1 MEVRWRQPMTRQE
14 VIDLVASRSYVITMP
29 DDERARL
36 LADVSELLDGDLAL
50 SGNDEIQLPYVTRC
64 TRVRL
69 S

>member
-1 MEVRWRQPMTRQE
+1 MTRQA
-14 VIDLVASRSYVITMP
+14 VIDLVASRSYVITMC

-36 LADVSELLDGDLAL
+36 LAEVSELLDGDPVPN
-50 SGNDEIQLPYVTRC
+50 GNDEIQLPYVTRC